1 MDINENI
8 PNLSMLYKDGSVYV
22 TQKAIN
28 RDRSIRIPQ
37 DVWNQSSSGNS
48 YPSNPSWIK
57 CELLDYFKV
66 DDDGFFY
73 LTEADEYYH
82 EFMLAGVVDSTQ
94 SKHDHPYHK
103 FVLQFDFKIPSNP
116 KDKYIL
122 FFSDSYERNSP
133 YDVYYLEKIDGTTW
147 KISHQYRNHGGYSSY
162 PIVEGEEITLKPD
175 TIYRFKR
182 VIYCGTDT
190 DSIQVIK
197 AFMNGKQVVRDIT
210 DFWGRG
216 NIAMCDEFA
225 VFVYNDRGL
234 YLPCLKYN
242 NIFITDE
249 YVDYMGDD
257 EWLYQEESRKLSLTI
272 TPDKPNPVAYKD
284 TVNLTTTVIDS
295 KYQSDSINSVITP
308 SDFTTGDD
316 TFNLP
321 ICNLTNPYGEV
332 LETKTIYCAI
342 NSYYGGNWVE
352 FPLIDDGSIYSGL
365 RGIKTWSTQERSY
378 NLIIKDTT
386 NKDTLGCSN
395 FAKFSHFIVEYAFK
409 VTDTYDVISLGS
421 FKLENPNDSY
431 NMYNLII
438 NNKGELLD
446 EYNNKVNSKVSYIER
461 DKWYKVKFDFSL
473 DTPTKDIVK
482 VVYSTL
488 NLYINDILIY
498 THTYER
504 NAGDTTG
511 LTPQISWSISDAFS
525 RSYPGIITDLHITRV
540 LRELPEYKYLWSTN
554 ETTPNITINEGG
566 TYTCKVYADSFIS
579 AIDFINIIYN
589 EEFKNEYKP
598 ALPPYPKGYYLVC
611 YKGNSIL
618 DKLIKIV
625 KKHSPFFQDINKE
638 LNQEIEQL
646 YTHVGIL
653 ILPEDVDDLPKE
665 VTYLACREDAGVM
678 EYTEPREDIDIYKIN
693 LETVDTEVIQY
704 FFNRTQYLHGSMI
717 TDMGYRHLAHPGTL
731 GSVDWVAM
739 ALNLAFPKKYTI
751 TRLIEFSQMKE

>member
-22 TQKAIN
+22 TQKAID
-28 RDRSIRIPQ
+28 RDDPIKIPQ
-37 DVWNQSSSGNS
+37 EIWSSGIP

-57 CELLDYFKV
+57 CELPNYFKV
-66 DDDGFFY
+66 DNDGFFY
-73 LTEADEYYH
+73 LTEADIYYH
-82 EFMLAGVVDSTQ
+82 EFKLSGHIDSTQ
-94 SKHDHPYHK
+94 SHHDHPYHK

-116 KDKYIL
+116 KDKYVL
-122 FFSDSYERNSP
+122 FFSDSYNRINP
-133 YDVYYLEKIDGTTW
+133 YDAYYLEKVSNNTW
-147 KISHQYRNHGGYSSY
+147 KISHQYRNRNGNSSY
-162 PIVEGEEITLKPD
+162 PIVEGEEIILKPD
-175 TIYRFKR
+175 NIYRFKR

-197 AFMNGKQVVRDIT
+197 AYMNGKQVVRDIT

-216 NIAMCDEFA
+216 TISFCDNFKA
-225 VFVYNDRGL
+225 FVYNDRGL

-242 NIFITDE
+242 NVFITDA

-257 EWLYQEESRKLSLTI
+257 EWLYQEDSRKLSLTI
-272 TPDKPNPVAYKD
+272 TSDKSNPIDYGD

-295 KYQSDSINSVITP
+295 LYQSDPINSIISPT
-308 SDFTTGDD
+308 DFNTGDD

-321 ICNLTNPYGEV
+321 ICNLANPYGEV
-332 LETKTIYCAI
+332 LETKSIYCGI
-342 NSYYGGNWVE
+342 SSYYGGNWVE
-352 FPLIDDGSIYSGL
+352 FPLIEDGSIYSGL

-378 NLIIKDTT
+378 NLIIKDNT

-395 FAKFSHFIVEYAFK
+395 FSKYSHFIVEYAFK
-409 VTDTYDVISLGS
+409 LTDSYSVIPLGS
-421 FKLENPNDSY
+421 FKLENPNDGS
-431 NMYNLII
+431 NLECLII

-446 EYNNKVNSKVSYIER
+446 DYSNILNSKIPYIER
-461 DKWYKVKFDFSL
+461 DKWYRVKFDFSL
-473 DTPTKDIVK
+473 DTPTKDNVD
-482 VVYSTL
+482 VFYSTL
-488 NLYINDILIY
+488 NLYINDTPIY

-504 NAGDTTG
+504 NIGNLAGG
-511 LTPQISWSISDAFS
+511 LVPQISWCTIDPKN
-525 RSYPGIITDLHITRV
+525 RSYPGIIVDLHITRI
-540 LRELPEYKYLWSTN
+540 LRELPEYKYIWSTD
-554 ETTPNITINEGG
+554 ETTPNITVDKSS
-566 TYTCKVYADSFIS
+566 TYTCKVYIDNSIN

-598 ALPPYPKGYYLVC
+598 ALPPYSKGHYLVC

-625 KKHSPFFQDINKE
+625 KKHSPFFQDPNKE

-653 ILPEDVDDLPKE
+653 ILPEDINDLPKE

-678 EYTEPREDIDIYKIN
+678 EYTEPRKDIDVYKIN
-693 LETVDTEVIQY
+693 LKTVDTEVIEY

-751 TRLIEFSQMKE
+751 TRLIEFSQLEE

>member
-28 RDRSIRIPQ
+28 RDRSIKIPQ
-37 DVWNQSSSGNS
+37 KVWSQSSIP
-48 YPSNPSWIK
+48 YPNNPSWIK
-57 CELLDYFKV
+57 CELLNYFKV
-66 DDDGFFY
+66 DNDGFFY
-73 LTEADEYYH
+73 LIEADEYYH
-82 EFMLAGVVDSTQ
+82 EFSLYGRIDNTQ
-94 SKHDHPYHK
+94 SYRDHPYHK

-116 KDKYIL
+116 KDKYVL
-122 FFSDSYERNSP
+122 FFTDSYDRKNP
-133 YDVYYLEKIDGTTW
+133 YDAYFLEKVGSTTW
-147 KISHQYRNHGGYSSY
+147 KISHQYRANNTAY
-162 PIVEGEEITLKPD
+162 PIVEGEEVTLKAD
-175 TIYRFKR
+175 KVYRFKR
-182 VIYCGTDT
+182 VIYCGTDR

-216 NIAMCDEFA
+216 LIDGCDNFKA
-225 VFVYNDRGL
+225 FVYNDRGL

-257 EWLYQEESRKLSLTI
+257 EWVYQEDSRKLSLTI
-272 TPDKPNPVAYKD
+272 TSDKTNPVAYGD

-295 KYQSDSINSVITP
+295 KYQSESNNSIITP
-308 SDFTTGDD
+308 SSDFTTGDD

-332 LETKTIYCAI
+332 LETKTIHCAI

-365 RGIKTWSTQERSY
+365 RGIKTRSTQERSY
-378 NLIIKDTT
+378 NLIIKDNT
-386 NKDTLGCSN
+386 NKDTLGCSD

-409 VTDTYDVISLGS
+409 TDAYDSISLGL

-431 NMYNLII
+431 NMYRLSI
-438 NNKGELLD
+438 NNNRELLD
-446 EYNNKVNSKVSYIER
+446 EFNNIVSSKVPNIEV

-473 DTPTKDIVK
+473 DTPTKDIVDIF
-482 VVYSTL
+482 YSTL
-488 NLYINDILIY
+488 SLYINDTLIY

-504 NAGDTTG
+504 NTGDTSG
-511 LTPQISWSISDAFS
+511 LTPQISWSYDSGNSA
-525 RSYPGIITDLHITRV
+525 IITDLHITRV
-540 LRELPEYKYLWSTN
+540 PRELPEYEYIWSTN
-554 ETTPNITINEGG
+554 ETTPNIIVDKAG
-566 TYTCKVYADSFIS
+566 TYTCKVYVDSFINS
-579 AIDFINIIYN
+579 IDFINIIYN
-589 EEFKNEYKP
+589 EEFKSEYKP
-598 ALPPYPKGYYLVC
+598 ALPPYSKGHYLVC

-625 KKHSPFFQDINKE
+625 KKHSPFFQDPNKE

-653 ILPEDVDDLPKE
+653 ILPEDISDLPKE

-717 TDMGYRHLAHPGTL
+717 TDMGYRHLAHSGTL

>member
-1 MDINENI
+1 MNINESI

-22 TQKAIN
+22 TQKAID
-28 RDRSIRIPQ
+28 RDYHINIPQ
-37 DVWNQSSSGNS
+37 EVWGPSGNP

-57 CELLDYFKV
+57 CELLNYFKV
-66 DDDGFFY
+66 DSDGFFY
-73 LTEADEYYH
+73 LTEADIYYH
-82 EFMLAGVVDSTQ
+82 EFSLAGIVDSTQ

-116 KDKYIL
+116 KDKYVL
-122 FFSDSYERNSP
+122 FFSDSYDRINP
-133 YDVYYLEKIDGTTW
+133 YDAYYLEKIGSTTW
-147 KISHQYRNHGGYSSY
+147 KISHHYRNSNNSY
-162 PIVEGEEITLKPD
+162 PIVEGEEVTLKAD
-175 TIYRFKR
+175 KVYRFKR

-190 DSIQVIK
+190 GSIQVIK

-216 NIAMCDEFA
+216 NIAMCDNFK

-242 NIFITDE
+242 NVFITDE

-257 EWLYQEESRKLSLTI
+257 EWVYQEDSRKLSLTI
-272 TPDKPNPVAYKD
+272 TSDKTNPIAYGD

-295 KYQSDSINSVITP
+295 KYQSESNNSIITPP

-332 LETKTIYCAI
+332 LETKTIHCAI

-378 NLIIKDTT
+378 GLTIKDNT
-386 NKDTLGCSN
+386 NKDTLGCSD
-395 FAKFSHFIVEYAFK
+395 FAKFSHFIVEYTLK
-409 VTDTYDVISLGS
+409 VTDSYNEILLGS
-421 FKLENPNDSY
+421 FKLENPNDGS
-431 NMYNLII
+431 NLECIVI

-446 EYNNKVNSKVSYIER
+446 TYSQVLNSKIPYIER

-473 DTPTKDIVK
+473 DTPTKDTVDIF
-482 VVYSTL
+482 YSTL
-488 NLYINDILIY
+488 NLYINDTLIY

-504 NAGDTTG
+504 NTGNTSG
-511 LTPQISWSISDAFS
+511 LTPQISWCIVDPYS

-540 LRELPEYKYLWSTN
+540 PRELSEYEYIWSTN
-554 ETTPNITINEGG
+554 ETTPNITINEKG
-566 TYTCKVYADSFIS
+566 TYTCKVYVDSFIN

-598 ALPPYPKGYYLVC
+598 ALPPYSKGYYLVC

-625 KKHSPFFQDINKE
+625 KKHSPFFLDPTKE

-653 ILPEDVDDLPKE
+653 VLPEDISDLPKE